1 MSSFPISKKT
11 ELIDRNRK
19 LLVQRKSTAKAVQMA
34 SPGRFEL
41 PAFRLGG
48 GPSIQLRY
56 GDILNYNQFGG
67 GTTSP

>member
-1 MSSFPISKKT
+1 
-11 ELIDRNRK
+11 
-19 LLVQRKSTAKAVQMA
+19 MA

-56 GDILNYNQFGG
+56 GDILNYDQFGG
-67 GTTSP
+67 GTVSLRRRTLYPTEVPGHIGYYI